1 MVFKTIESDI
11 AKSGKTL
18 SIFNRDIALM
28 AKNWN
33 NTRGLG
39 NRLNSIIT
47 NPNVITQKDLN
58 SIRDYN
64 KAIGQGTNKQIAF
77 YKYLSNSSIA
87 AQNLAANAKYGKINT
102 KELTVSTWNLSTAQ
116 KIAAISTRVLGT
128 ALNIALN
135 VGLAIAINAIISQ
148 VYKLVNAEKEA
159 KQKAEELRQTAIDN
173 AEALTDESQQ
183 LDSLISR
190 YTEIIST
197 TSNLSDAKEELKDIQ
212 SELTDSHSLEADSLD
227 LLNGKYAENIKL
239 INEQKKAKAQ
249 EYTDNADN
257 SKAYRD
263 AKSRLEYESG
273 IIESVDFDGNTSYT
287 ADKNAIRIKA
297 KGIGNWSETTR
308 QNWKDLGYD
317 NINFLNNNFNDVY
330 VTGTLEEQMKALEAM
345 YKAYKEQIG
354 NTANEVY
361 LERLN
366 LLQSEYNAVKKLYD
380 DSVKIVSEYE
390 STLKKIDE
398 ISVFDNDSRKLSQFN
413 ELTEQ
418 VINLNTAFQETNSTA
433 EKLTI
438 SQKFSEIKDQLY
450 SLVSGNS
457 EYTEVVDGFF
467 KSIDD
472 NLAEFQNSITSSAD
486 TYISSFN
493 KYKEEDFETV
503 TKQIKTFTDTL
514 DTLSDGEFLDS
525 DTMWELVDINE
536 ELAGSF
542 QKTANGYII
551 GSNKIISAKD
561 DLIKKQI
568 EYAESELKQNDLII
582 SDLELQIQTSQKQ
595 RDEFAKSIN
604 SSADTKYLNQYD
616 TEIQSLKD
624 KINSVANTSDKWK
637 LVLKQLNGSLG
648 NTVSKTK
655 QLEKQAEKL
664 QNQIDK
670 INDEINGLNDEIDK
684 LQGYAD
690 ELLEYQENK
699 IDNIIN
705 NLEDEQKILED
716 EKSAL
721 EEQLETLENQKSQI
735 EEQIKLYEDVVS
747 TVTDAIND
755 EKSLIEQEK
764 ELIESEKEELQN
776 QLDILEEKKQKTE
789 ETIQD
794 YEKVYS
800 IISDTVDK
808 QIESIEKERDATE
821 SYYDDMISKLQE
833 QNEERERSIE
843 LAEKESALE
852 NAKKNKIR
860 VYSEQ
865 RGWTWED
872 NTEEIQKA
880 QNDLDSLKNQIKIEE
895 LEKQKEQSL
904 KEYDEKISVIKKYAE
919 QAVNGQNSYTDEQN
933 LQESEKLL
941 GMSREEIYE
950 KISSQDSEFIDQ
962 LNNAYYKIQ
971 ETRDGEIQSEMNFIN
986 QQITQKNKQSKVYD
1000 DMISEWD
1007 KYIDEWENTVKN
1019 YKKNQDKLIAEQ
1031 KLGSDW
1037 LERVKQKDTSILD
1050 EFKNNYESYQIAL
1063 NSTISQE
1070 ITDLQNSITAKEKE
1084 IESKA
1089 NQISEWNDYK
1099 DQLSSYV
1106 TSVSQ
1111 TWSDYVKNLD
1121 TVVLDENSTF
1131 EQRQNNLENF
1141 KSNYGDLVNE
1151 IMSKQSEMS
1160 SLTSEL
1166 EENQSRLNDIQ
1177 NQINSVNFQQ
1187 DSAVYDRIN
1196 ELHTHYQ
1203 QEKERWDYYNSLGI
1217 NSEVDAENINEIAS
1231 RMRGLRDQLRE
1242 LYSSLGIE
1250 YDAYATGG
1258 VNTKTGFAWL
1268 DGTPDKPELVL
1279 NNNQATRLYNFLNGS
1294 GNIGKSLLD
1303 SIDVSKV
1310 RDQIGSSLKNIY
1322 NKAQQISTVTKSP
1335 VYNININGN
1344 IVTDSAENFMNQMN
1358 EYIRRASIESMN
1370 R

>member
-1 MVFKTIESDI
+1 VFKIIDSDLTKTG
-11 AKSGKTL
+11 KSIGLFNKEWRNVWNDLTNVKGLKNKISATFSNGLTQDDIIRLKEYNNLINKGKNAQFAYHQTL
-18 SIFNRDIALM
+18 RHA
-28 AKNWN
+28 
-33 NTRGLG
+33 
-39 NRLNSIIT
+39 
-47 NPNVITQKDLN
+47 
-58 SIRDYN
+58 
-64 KAIGQGTNKQIAF
+64 
-77 YKYLSNSSIA
+77 SSA
-87 AQNLAANAKYGKINT
+87 AQNLAMNAQGAAVSEKS
-102 KELTVSTWNLSTAQ
+102 LTEATSKLSISQ
-116 KIAAISTRVLGT
+116 KVATVSTRVLGT

-159 KQKAEELRQTAIDN
+159 KQKAEELRQTAINN
-173 AEALTDESQQ
+173 AEVLTDESQQ

-190 YTEIIST
+190 YTEIISKT
-197 TSNLSDAKEELKDIQ
+197 DNLSEAKEDLTNIQ
-212 SELTDSHSLEADSLD
+212 NELTDSHNLEADSLD
-227 LLNGKYAENIKL
+227 LLNGKYAENIDL
-239 INEQKKAKAQ
+239 INKQKKAKAQ
-249 EYTDNADN
+249 EYADNADN
-257 SKAYRD
+257 SKAYRE
-263 AKSRLEYESG
+263 AKKRLESEST
-273 IIESVDFDGNTSYT
+273 ITESVDFEGNTSYI

-297 KGIGNWSETTR
+297 KGMGNWGETTR

-317 NINFLNNNFNDVY
+317 NINFLNNNFNEVY
-330 VTGTLEEQMKALEAM
+330 VTGTLEEQMKALEAI
-345 YKAYKEQIG
+345 YKAYEKQIG

-361 LERLN
+361 LERLH

-380 DSVKIVSEYE
+380 DSTKIVSEYE
-390 STLKKIDE
+390 NNLNKIDE
-398 ISVFDNDSRKLSQFN
+398 LSVFDNEPWKKNQFDSLSQ
-413 ELTEQ
+413 E
-418 VINLNTAFQETNSTA
+418 VIDLGKAFSETNSTA

-438 SQKFSEIKDQLY
+438 SQKFEEIEDKLY
-450 SLVSGNS
+450 SLVSGNN
-457 EYTEVVDGFF
+457 EYTEIVDGLF
-467 KSIDD
+467 KNIED
-472 NLAEFQNSITSSAD
+472 NLAEFQNSVTSTAD

-503 TKQIKTFTDTL
+503 TKQIKTFTDAL

-525 DTMWELVDINE
+525 DTMWELVGINE

-568 EYAESELKQNDLII
+568 EYAESELKQNNSII
-582 SDLELQIQTSQKQ
+582 SDLELQIQSHKKQ

-604 SSADTKYLNQYD
+604 SAEDTKYLKQYD
-616 TEIQSLKD
+616 TEIQFLED
-624 KINSVANTSDKWK
+624 KIKSVANTSEKWK

-648 NTVSKTK
+648 NTVSKAK

-670 INDEINGLNDEIDK
+670 INDEINSLNDEIDK

-690 ELLEYQENK
+690 ELLEYQEAK
-699 IDNIIN
+699 IDNIID

-716 EKSAL
+716 EKFAL

-755 EKSLIEQEK
+755 EKSLIEKEK
-764 ELIESEKEELQN
+764 NLIESEKEELQN

-808 QIESIEKERDATE
+808 QIEAIEKERDATE

-833 QNEERERSIE
+833 QNSERERSIE

-865 RGWTWED
+865 KGWTWED
-872 NTEEIQKA
+872 NTEEIRKA
-880 QNDLDSLKNQIKIEE
+880 KNDLDSLKNQIKIGE

-919 QAVNGQNSYTDEQN
+919 QAVNGQNSYNDEQN

-950 KISSQDSEFIDQ
+950 KISNQDSEFINQ
-962 LNNAYYKIQ
+962 LNNTYYQIQ
-971 ETRDGEIQSEMNFIN
+971 ESRDGEIQSEINFIN
-986 QQITQKNKQSKVYD
+986 QQINQKNKQSKIYD
-1000 DMISEWD
+1000 DMISEWG
-1007 KYIDEWENTVKN
+1007 KYIDEWENTVKS

-1037 LERVKQKDTSILD
+1037 LERVKQKDTSILNK
-1050 EFKNNYESYQIAL
+1050 FKSNYESYQTAL
-1063 NSTISQE
+1063 NGTVSQE
-1070 ITDLQNSITAKEKE
+1070 IADLQNSIAVKEQE
-1084 IESKA
+1084 IESKK

-1099 DQLSSYV
+1099 DQLSSYAA
-1106 TSVSQ
+1106 SVSQ

-1131 EQRQNNLENF
+1131 EQRQSNLETF
-1141 KSNYGDLVNE
+1141 KSNYRNLVDE

-1160 SLTSEL
+1160 NLTYEL

-1187 DSAVYDRIN
+1187 DSAVYDKIN
-1196 ELHTHYQ
+1196 ELHAHYQ
-1203 QEKERWDYYNSLGI
+1203 QEKERWDYYNGLGI
-1217 NSEVDAENINEIAS
+1217 RNAVDAENINEIAS
-1231 RMRGLRDQLRE
+1231 RMRGLREQLKE

-1250 YDAYATGG
+1250 YDAYAAGG

-1279 NNNQATRLYNFLNGS
+1279 NNNQAARLYNFLNGS

-1303 SIDVSKV
+1303 SIDVSVV
-1310 RDQIGSSLKNIY
+1310 RDRIGDSLKNIY
-1322 NKAQQISTVTKSP
+1322 NKASRINTVSKTP
-1335 VYNININGN
+1335 VYNINIYGN
-1344 IVTDSAENFMNQMN
+1344 IVTDSAENFMKQMS
-1358 EYIRRASIESMN
+1358 EYIRLANIESMN